1 VCSGLQSHGRAARD
15 SVPTLAWLIPLGS
28 LIAPSVVSFSLQR
41 FTSLLRPVSVTL
53 ATAGWCLL
61 FVCESPSVAAVQIS
75 SLVILVASDCQI
87 SIFVYEFLPCDFS
100 AGQIRFLGPR
110 LLSLVGR
117 CQKNSACSCPHLTAR
132 K

>member
-1 VCSGLQSHGRAARD
+1 VVVIVLHFNREIFLLILSCAVHLFFSAPRSKKFLECALVFSLTGA
-15 SVPTLAWLIPLGS
+15 PLAWLIPLGS

-75 SLVILVASDCQI
+75 SLVILVA
-87 SIFVYEFLPCDFS
+87 
-100 AGQIRFLGPR
+100 
-110 LLSLVGR
+110 
-117 CQKNSACSCPHLTAR
+117 K
-132 K
+132 